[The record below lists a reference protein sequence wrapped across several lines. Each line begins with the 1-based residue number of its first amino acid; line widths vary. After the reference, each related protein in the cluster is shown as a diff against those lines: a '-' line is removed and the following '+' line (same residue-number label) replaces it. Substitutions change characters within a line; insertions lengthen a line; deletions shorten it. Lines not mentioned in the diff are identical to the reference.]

1 MGPNESHRGNAR
13 AHTHTKHYRQTTI
26 AFDQHKMIIPNRILN
41 LLNKRSPEQITTIFI
56 HHSVVR
62 PDADI
67 QVIAQAEPFLT
78 VGYNAYVRK
87 NPQTGI
93 WECQQGRPLTDV
105 PAAQYG
111 MNVEGYA
118 ICLAGNYQPGGASF
132 LNRVEDTALDV
143 ILAQIHAVH
152 SKCPN
157 LQYLAG
163 HRDVATIMAK
173 RGKYPGAFSTAC
185 PGDLLYERLHD
196 LRVMSGLHTRPELL

>member
-1 MGPNESHRGNAR
+1 
-13 AHTHTKHYRQTTI
+13 
-26 AFDQHKMIIPNRILN
+26 MIIPNKILN
-41 LLNKRSPEQITTIFI
+41 LLDKRRPEQITTIFI
-56 HHSVVR
+56 HHSVIR
-62 PDADI
+62 QDADI
-67 QVIAQAEPFLT
+67 ALIAKVEPYLT

-87 NPQTGI
+87 SPQTGH

-132 LNRVEDTALDV
+132 LNQVEDEALDV

-163 HRDVATIMAK
+163 HRDVATIKAK
-173 RGKYPGAFSTAC
+173 QGLDPGAFATAC
-185 PGDLLYERLHD
+185 PGDLLYKRLHD